1 MVTFDEV
8 ELTVEFVEVSLLVCP
23 VTKLM
28 NRSINKAKRK
38 FKMLRLLDILLKS
51 ISNQIKLY

>member
-28 NRSINKAKRK
+28 DRKINKAKRK
-38 FKMLRLLDILLKS
+38 LKMLRLFDILLKS

>member
-1 MVTFDEV
+1 MVTFDKV

-28 NRSINKAKRK
+28 DRKINKAKRK
-38 FKMLRLLDILLKS
+38 LKMLRLLEILLKS